1 MLSPCKQIGD
11 YNMHDQ
17 YIQGLDDQLDSVK
30 RYIED
35 YRCDIHTL
43 SRLVFL
49 MNMKMTYISKYPK
62 RAENHYNRNTDAAFV
77 KQVRKSFLKLDQAQF
92 AKLLGVTRTTVSRWE
107 NGRLPL
113 SDTKREFIQ
122 EQINKEIPF

>member
-1 MLSPCKQIGD
+1 
-11 YNMHDQ
+11 MHDQ
-17 YIQGLDDQLDSVK
+17 YIQGLDDVIDSVK

-49 MNMKMTYISKYPK
+49 MDMKMTYISKYPK

-77 KQVRKSFLKLDQAQF
+77 KQIRQALSLTQQQF
-92 AKLLGVTRTTVSRWE
+92 ADRLGVSRELVNKWE
-107 NGRLPL
+107 NNRLPL
-113 SDTKREFIQ
+113 SDTKRELIQ